1 MKQNK
6 SINEIRKTHSILM
19 FDGLC
24 NLCNS
29 SVQFVIKRDLKKKI
43 VFSSLQSEI
52 AQDFLSTQNDSL
64 KNCESV
70 ILIDKN
76 NIYTKSSAAIK
87 VSQSLKGLWFMM
99 SIFIILPKPIR
110 DYVYDVIASRRYRW
124 FGKRTNCYIPTKEEQ
139 ELFLD

>member
-1 MKQNK
+1 
-6 SINEIRKTHSILM
+6 M

-64 KNCESV
+64 KNCDSV

-99 SIFIILPKPIR
+99 SIFILLPKPIR

>member
-64 KNCESV
+64 KNCDSV